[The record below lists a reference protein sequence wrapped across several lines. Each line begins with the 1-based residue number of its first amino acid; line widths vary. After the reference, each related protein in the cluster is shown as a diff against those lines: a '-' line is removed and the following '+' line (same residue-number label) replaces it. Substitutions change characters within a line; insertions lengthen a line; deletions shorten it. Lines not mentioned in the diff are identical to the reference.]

1 MKVNKITE
9 ARDYGGAFDI
19 DPRDYFT
26 KDEVMEFGEEVVAT
40 LNDTNKVSLEL
51 GEVYLTDNLF
61 EITVT
66 DSEGNEYAT
75 TANID
80 YRKIKSPRDLNKYLN
95 EVVAKLSAD
104 INDLST
110 YESLNKTK
118 QAITLSESLFEDLD
132 AGILKSPTEG
142 PQFGLSE
149 LLNHAIKSEF
159 DAISEYNALAL
170 AARDEG
176 FEDIAKVAEEIGT
189 EENKHVGQLQEALKL
204 VSPNAEAI
212 EVGKQ
217 EGQEQVGEIDNEQ
230 PPNTISEG
238 AEDVMD
244 TWQKVLAHFKHI
256 EEVVKDGEAVTAL
269 IDEEVRL
276 NKGNEAYEIAYNKW
290 NDGARD

>member
-40 LNDTNKVSLEL
+40 LNDTTNASLEL

-80 YRKIKSPRDLNKYLN
+80 YRKIKSPKDLNKYLN
-95 EVVAKLSAD
+95 EVVAKLSTQ
-104 INDLST
+104 INDL
-110 YESLNKTK
+110 YVNESLDKTK
-118 QAITLSESLFEDLD
+118 KVFTLSESLFEDLD

-170 AARDEG
+170 AAREEG
-176 FEDIAKVAEEIGT
+176 FDDIVKIAEEIGT

-212 EVGKQ
+212 EVGKE
-217 EGQEQVGEIDNEQ
+217 EGQQQVSEISNEQ
-230 PPNTISEG
+230 SPNTISEG

-244 TWQKVLAHFKHI
+244 TWEKVLTHFKHI

-290 NDGARD
+290 NDGAQD